1 MRFPIYPITR
11 QDESF
16 VDSHPCHS
24 TNPHFARLV
33 VTGRRCSNSGTRR
46 RGPLTK
52 TAVTRNG
59 DEFGIAW
66 YCIVWYFIMVH
77 GIACQMVLHGMAL
90 YHCWLWRA
98 GCISKDTYLLYFSI
112 FLSPDNKYIKT
123 NKGGQIYWASINE
136 DKSFSGPAGSVICA
150 DGKWRIRWR
159 PIRSYWVA
167 VGESVIPEH
176 QSSGIRNSTKV
187 EPGRT
192 AATTVPYILYILHCN
207 GWVCEEENI
216 ARIANAVMLLSLK
229 YLEKVTSLQSHLIS
243 PRSLIFYPWSLICYP
258 WSLIIDPDP
267 RSYIHKPVGSAPTSI
282 GRAMAISTVIKL
294 HIFSINV
301 DQLVDPP
308 SPLILVGSDP
318 GTFLVRWGREGSPG
332 QGGPNR
338 EVYPAHQLFGH
349 HHPTKPILPTTR
361 SSQRGSSK
369 APLRQAS
376 VQLMWVKL
384 PRCHWHLTLAL
395 TLAPSWDT
403 ESSCHVEPER
413 LLQMVSWWAGA
424 PQARRKC
431 FQ

>member
-1 MRFPIYPITR
+1 M
-11 QDESF
+11 
-16 VDSHPCHS
+16 V
-24 TNPHFARLV
+24 TNLAL
-33 VTGRRCSNSGTRR
+33 
-46 RGPLTK
+46 L
-52 TAVTRNG
+52 
-59 DEFGIAW
+59 GIVLYGISLW
-66 YCIVWYFIMVH
+66 CMVLH
-77 GIACQMVLHGMAL
+77 VSALYQMVLHGMAL

-176 QSSGIRNSTKV
+176 QSSGIRNSTKL

-267 RSYIHKPVGSAPTSI
+267 RSYIHKPVGVHPRPLDVLWLFLQSSSYISSPSMLTNWSTPLPRWSWWVVTRAHSWSGEGGRGARGREVQTGRSTQPTSFL
-282 GRAMAISTVIKL
+282 ATTTPPNQS
-294 HIFSINV
+294 S
-301 DQLVDPP
+301 QPPDPHK
-308 SPLILVGSDP
+308 G
-318 GTFLVRWGREGSPG
+318 GQVRHHWGR
-332 QGGPNR
+332 
-338 EVYPAHQLFGH
+338 HQY
-349 HHPTKPILPTTR
+349 
-361 SSQRGSSK
+361 
-369 APLRQAS
+369 
-376 VQLMWVKL
+376 
-384 PRCHWHLTLAL
+384 
-395 TLAPSWDT
+395 SWC
-403 ESSCHVEPER
+403 E
-413 LLQMVSWWAGA
+413 
-424 PQARRKC
+424 
-431 FQ
+431 